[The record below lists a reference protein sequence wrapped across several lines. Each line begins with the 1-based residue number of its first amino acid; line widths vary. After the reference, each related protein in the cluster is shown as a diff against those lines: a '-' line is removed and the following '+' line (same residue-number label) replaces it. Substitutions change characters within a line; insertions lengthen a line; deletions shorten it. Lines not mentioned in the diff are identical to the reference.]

1 MEKHPPEKKP
11 PKNPK
16 KKMETS
22 RFESPI
28 INNLRVV
35 GSLDNNGKITRQ
47 HRCWATFKKDENT
60 IGSFVGAAGTRL
72 MLTPARL
79 FDYSTSESSINRP
92 FAPPA
97 NARIVSFTV
106 AGKTV
111 ADQSILANMNSS
123 SFATIGT
130 TTTYSIGIQR
140 CPLANSAGVED
151 KLSRDTTA
159 AWPVRTYSP
168 VVLAATAPGGFVS
181 QPLLNPD
188 GLGRFTIRTGDLTA
202 AADANNPYAHY
213 YTYLSPLTSPAI
225 APFNR
230 HIGVLYEAADTSF
243 KMSGGSAVRFAWDA
257 PPSVGATTIATTNP
271 GLSLVLVLSTTRPV
285 GTLTNSTLTDYFL
298 SAQASDLTLEVTV
311 EVEID
316 KNNDTQNPQPF
327 ASGGWSATDLQNVLE

>member
-1 MEKHPPEKKP
+1 MYA
-11 PKNPK
+11 
-16 KKMETS
+16 
-22 RFESPI
+22 SPVL
-28 INNLRVV
+28 NNLRVV

-60 IGSFVGAAGTRL
+60 IGSFAGGAGTRL

-123 SFATIGT
+123 SFAQIGAAA
-130 TTTYSIGIQR
+130 TYSIGIQR
-140 CPLANSAGVED
+140 CPLANSAGVDD
-151 KLSRDTTA
+151 KLSRDTTV

-168 VVLAATAPGGFVS
+168 VVLAATAPGGFAS
-181 QPLLNPD
+181 QTLLAAD
-188 GLGRFTIRTGDLTA
+188 SSGRFAARNVDLTTGTVGTDLA
-202 AADANNPYAHY
+202 NPYAHY
-213 YTYLSPLTSPAI
+213 YTYLSPLVSPAI

-230 HIGVLYEAADTSF
+230 HIGVLHEAADTSF
-243 KMSGGSAVRFAWDA
+243 KASGGSAVRFEWGA
-257 PPSVGATTIATTNP
+257 PPSVGATTIAATNP
-271 GLSLVLVLSTTRPV
+271 GLSLVLALSSTRAV
-285 GTLTNSTLTDYFL
+285 GGVVVAAAASQDYFL
-298 SAQASDLTLEVTV
+298 SAQASDLTVEVTI